1 MVINSNTPQM
11 ALSHWD
17 SIDNLQ
23 TWWLR
28 MTRLQDSEYGIW
40 IKPEL
45 TRDPDRNSRH
55 DEHDNIGI
63 AKDLGDLVCAFT
75 FENDIAELSL
85 EIAQPMIQEIA
96 KDTKAKFSDKVGTVG
111 M

>member
-45 TRDPDRNSRH
+45 TRDPSDPNTHVERDH
-55 DEHDNIGI
+55 IGI
-63 AKDLGDLVCAFT
+63 PKDLGDLVCAFT

-96 KDTKAKFSDKVGTVG
+96 KDTKAKFSDKVAL
-111 M
+111 

>member
-40 IKPEL
+40 IKPDL
-45 TRDPDRNSRH
+45 TRDTDTSNLH
-55 DEHDNIGI
+55 DEIGI

-85 EIAQPMIQEIA
+85 EIAQPLIQEIT